1 VIWLAGWCRLVP
13 PLLLAGC
20 SSHPAPLTPAE
31 QFQAIRSTFLRG
43 DLVKAH
49 QQASTAASDLATR
62 DPAWSWKFRLLDA
75 DVLVS
80 QGQSPS
86 LLKLLDADL
95 PSSLGQS
102 DLSVRRHMFRA
113 IAYSHLGEREPADA
127 ELSAAKALCD
137 SSSCQVGGEL
147 ARNAGVIALDRNDLN
162 TAQRLFRE
170 SLQIARQKNDRFLE
184 ATDLL
189 NLGWVTLGTEHY
201 DESIDWTNL
210 AYSAAQSLDA
220 RQIMEK
226 ASGNRAW
233 AFYKMGDFER
243 ALPLVSEAETS
254 AHQLGFVIDEVAWLN
269 NHGLIYF
276 QMDQLPL
283 AESYFLR
290 SLKLVQETQN
300 RSQIVDALNSLSYV
314 LVSEGQFDEARRY
327 NDQAIALTR
336 DLNDRMSELP
346 TQLVRGQIAARTGNS
361 ADAQKLLA
369 GVALDPQSDASVKWE
384 ARNELAKLAEREH
397 RFADANR
404 EYLSAIQVIEEAR
417 GKLQHED
424 FRLPFMANAAHLYDD
439 YIRFLVHRGTP
450 LDALRAADFSHAQTL
465 REGLGARSSAAT
477 ARAAFD
483 PTLSARRQ
491 NATVLFYW
499 LSPPQSYL
507 WAITPRE
514 TRLIQL
520 PGSAEIDALVAKFQ
534 KQLAGPRDPLS
545 ESATGSK
552 LYETLIAPAAA
563 LIAPDREVIVIPDGS
578 LAALNFETLIVPAP
592 TPHYWIQD
600 ATLLNASSLE
610 LLASRKAPSQPKR
623 LLLIGDAL
631 VPSGEYAPLPH
642 AQSEMDKIAGHFS
655 PALETVFEQKQAT
668 PAAYLD
674 SNPGQFSYIHFVAHG
689 TASRLSP
696 LDSAVILAK
705 SSAAD
710 DSFKLYAR
718 EIVVHPLHADL
729 VTISACYGAGSRTY
743 AGEGLVG
750 LSWAFLRAG
759 AHNVIGALWEVSDVS
774 TPQLMNQLYDG
785 LSRGQRPAEALRAA
799 KLSLLHSDGVF
810 RKPFYWASFQLY
822 TGS

>member
-1 VIWLAGWCRLVP
+1 MRAGLCRLAPV
-13 PLLLAGC
+13 LLLAGC
-20 SSHPAPLTPAE
+20 SSRSTPPSPAK
-31 QFQAIRSTFLRG
+31 QFQEIRSTFLRG

-49 QQASTAASDLATR
+49 QEASHASSDLAKR
-62 DPAWSWKFRLLDA
+62 DPVWSWKFRLLDA
-75 DVLVS
+75 DVLVC

-95 PSSLGQS
+95 PQSLGQS
-102 DLSVRRHMFRA
+102 DLNVRRHMFRA
-113 IAYSHLGEREPADA
+113 IAYSRLGRPEQADA
-127 ELSAAKALCD
+127 EMRAAKALCD
-137 SSSCQVGGEL
+137 SLRCQVRGEL
-147 ARNAGVIALDRNDLN
+147 ARDAGAIALDRNDLDS
-162 TAQRLFRE
+162 AQSLFRQ
-170 SLQIARQKNDRFLE
+170 SLGIARQDNDRFLE

-189 NLGWVTLGTEHY
+189 NLGWVTLRTEHY

-210 AYSAAQSLDA
+210 AYAAAQSLDA

-243 ALPLVSEAETS
+243 ALTLVSEAETS
-254 AHQLGFVIDEVAWLN
+254 AHQLGFVIDEVEWLN

-283 AESYFLR
+283 AESYFRR
-290 SLKLVQETQN
+290 SLKLVQESQN
-300 RSQIVDALNSLSYV
+300 RAQIVDALNSLSYV
-314 LVSEGQFDEARRY
+314 LVEEGQFGEAQRY
-327 NDQAIALTR
+327 NDQALALTK

-346 TQLVRGQIAARTGNS
+346 TQLVRGKIAARTGNS
-361 ADAQKLLA
+361 EEAQKLLTGLA
-369 GVALDPQSDASVKWE
+369 VDPQSDASVKWE

-397 RFADANR
+397 RFTGANR
-404 EYLSAIQVIEEAR
+404 EYLAAIKVIEDAR

-439 YIRFLVHRGTP
+439 YIRFLVHHETP
-450 LDALRAADFSHAQTL
+450 LEALRAADNSHAQTL
-465 REGLGARSSAAT
+465 REGLRIGRGVTLS
-477 ARAAFD
+477 RAAFD
-483 PTLSARRQ
+483 PPLMARRQ
-491 NATVLFYW
+491 KATVLFYW
-499 LSPPQSYL
+499 LSPQESYL
-507 WAITPRE
+507 WAITPLE
-514 TRLIQL
+514 ARLFRL
-520 PGSAEIDALVAKFQ
+520 PPAAEIDALVAKFQ
-534 KQLAGPRDPLS
+534 KQLAGPRDPLD
-545 ESATGSK
+545 EGDTGSK
-552 LYETLIAPAAA
+552 LYETLVAPAAT

-578 LAALNFETLIVPAP
+578 LAALNFETLIVPGP

-600 ATLLNASSLE
+600 ATILNATSLE
-610 LLASRKAPSQPKR
+610 LLATREAASQAKR

-631 VPSGEYAPLPH
+631 VPSGEYAPLPN
-642 AQSEMDKIAGHFS
+642 AQAEMNKIAGHFL
-655 PALETVFEQKQAT
+655 PTLETVFQQKRAT

-674 SNPGQFSYIHFVAHG
+674 SHPDQFSYIHFVAHG

-705 SSAAD
+705 SSTAD

-718 EIVVHPLHADL
+718 EIVTHPLHADL
-729 VTISACYGAGSRTY
+729 VTISACYGAGSRAY

-759 AHNVIGALWEVSDVS
+759 AHNVIGALWEVSDAS
-774 TPQLMNQLYDG
+774 TPQLMNQLYEG
-785 LSRGQRPAEALRAA
+785 LSHGQRPAEALRAA

-810 RKPFYWASFQLY
+810 RKPFYWAPFQLY